1 MLAALAVLSSA
12 VPVAVHAA
20 PLVGT
25 GSPISRG
32 NMPAFCRGE
41 ASAEYGVRP
50 MYIKTAAIRKVPGGY
65 EIDGTADLGTK
76 GAKAFTCRFDSAR
89 KFVDVKAATGR

>member
-12 VPVAVHAA
+12 APMTAHAA
-20 PLVGT
+20 SLVGT

-50 MYIKTAAIRKVPGGY
+50 MYIKTAAIKKVPGGY
-65 EIDGTADLGTK
+65 EIAGKADLGTN
-76 GAKAFTCRFDSAR
+76 GMKAFTCRYDSTR
-89 KFVDVKAATGR
+89 KFVDVKATAGK